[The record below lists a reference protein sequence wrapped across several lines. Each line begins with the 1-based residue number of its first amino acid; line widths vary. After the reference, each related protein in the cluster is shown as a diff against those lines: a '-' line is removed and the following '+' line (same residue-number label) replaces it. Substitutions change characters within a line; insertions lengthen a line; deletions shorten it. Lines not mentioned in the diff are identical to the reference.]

1 MHSAAACIN
10 CACLTFKTVKTPQE
24 SQPAPSTDG
33 PTCFGMAAACGGKA
47 EDEDRGIRSC
57 ASMFGLGWL
66 GCLVVGGLLCV
77 CVDMYACMCI
87 IKRGGERARGGGRDV
102 WGGVGRRRRPQ
113 QRHTQSAQHD
123 RLD

>member
-57 ASMFGLGWL
+57 ASIFGLGWL
-66 GCLVVGGLLCV
+66 G
-77 CVDMYACMCI
+77 
-87 IKRGGERARGGGRDV
+87 GGGAVVRV
-102 WGGVGRRRRPQ
+102 CGYVCMYVYN
-113 QRHTQSAQHD
+113 
-123 RLD
+123 